1 MYLITA
7 QFLADDSMLLLVI
20 HIMSSMMF
28 NELRVVKVYPHNEY
42 PTINDTANEIPN
54 PVSQLEKLILG

>member
-1 MYLITA
+1 MYT
-7 QFLADDSMLLLVI
+7 
-20 HIMSSMMF
+20 SSMMF

>member
-1 MYLITA
+1 
-7 QFLADDSMLLLVI
+7 MLSLVM

-28 NELRVVKVYPHNEY
+28 NELRVVKLRPRGALWHGGDNEY
-42 PTINDTANEIPN
+42 PTINDTANEIPD